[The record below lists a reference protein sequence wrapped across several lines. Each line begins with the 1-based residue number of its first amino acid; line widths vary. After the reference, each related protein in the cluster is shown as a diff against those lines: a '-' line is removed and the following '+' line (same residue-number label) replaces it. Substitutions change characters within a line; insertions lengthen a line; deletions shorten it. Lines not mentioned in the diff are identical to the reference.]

1 MLLYL
6 LYHKYVHL
14 FIPTVYIFKLF
25 LCLWEAD
32 IKHRGRPGQWQQW
45 QQQQNKHVMY
55 SHADGLQNSLGSWPQ
70 ASSLCPELWSQTR
83 APPKL
88 QERRLPACMQN
99 HPALNKHP
107 RPPQGSGVTGQRYPL
122 RILSP
127 WGCSPLP
134 GRLKG
139 LIHLLTHSTKA
150 HRAGYLGYAHEQSQ
164 DTCLHRALVQYQ
176 REKFFKCI

>member
-1 MLLYL
+1 MS
-6 LYHKYVHL
+6 V
-14 FIPTVYIFKLF
+14 
-25 LCLWEAD
+25 
-32 IKHRGRPGQWQQW
+32 RGRRKAPRASGTMTTAAKQACDVLPRWW
-45 QQQQNKHVMY
+45 APELTGFLT
-55 SHADGLQNSLGSWPQ
+55 SGLQPLS
-70 ASSLCPELWSQTR
+70 R
-83 APPKL
+83 AMVSDPSPA
-88 QERRLPACMQN
+88 QITGEEVPACMQN

-150 HRAGYLGYAHEQSQ
+150 HRAGYLGYAREQSQ

-176 REKFFKCI
+176 REREKFFKCI